1 MNYLGIQIVTI
12 AFSIFMIYFSYFCWR
27 RGYFETPAL
36 LGWIIIFVG
45 LVVGSVFPKILQ
57 PFIEFLSL
65 ARLFDLYVIIGLIFL
80 TVITFINFLHVHK
93 LQNKLDHM
101 IQDQAIENGSGKRKK
116 TQGEEVKSTEDSPS

>member
-12 AFSIFMIYFSYFCWR
+12 AFSIFMIYFTYFCWR
-27 RGYFETPAL
+27 RRYFETPAFI
-36 LGWIIIFVG
+36 GWLIIFIG
-45 LVVGSVFPKILQ
+45 LIVGSVFPKILQ

-93 LQNKLDHM
+93 LKNKLDHM
-101 IQDQAIENGSGKRKK
+101 IQDQAIENGSKK
-116 TQGEEVKSTEDSPS
+116 KKDTSPED